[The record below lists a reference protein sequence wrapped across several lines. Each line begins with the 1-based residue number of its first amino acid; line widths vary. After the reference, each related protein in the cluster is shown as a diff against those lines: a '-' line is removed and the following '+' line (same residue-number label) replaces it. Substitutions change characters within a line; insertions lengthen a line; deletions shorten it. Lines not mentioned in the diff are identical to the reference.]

1 MQQATEPADTVRVEP
16 VERLVEDQHARIPE
30 QRPGQAEPL
39 AHAER
44 EPADA
49 ASRDIGQPGQP
60 EDLIDPPP
68 GQPGDRG
75 DDPQVLS
82 GAAPR
87 VERVA
92 VQGGAHLAYRV
103 GQLMV
108 RQAADGRRPGRRGGQ
123 PEQDAE
129 RSGLARPVRS
139 QKAGHLA
146 RPDLEGQVIDA
157 QDRSE
162 ALGEILNPD
171 RGHRL
176 SFRPVD
182 ASTLGSG
189 AAPPRRRKART

>member
-1 MQQATEPADTVRVEP
+1 V
-16 VERLVEDQHARIPE
+16 LVEDQHARIPE

-44 EPADA
+44 EPADTA
-49 ASRDIGQPGQP
+49 ARDIGQTGQP
-60 EDLIDPPP
+60 EDLIDPAP

-108 RQAADGRRPGRRGGQ
+108 RQAADGRRPGRRAGQ

-129 RSGLARPVRS
+129 GRGLARPVRS

-146 RPDLEGQVIDA
+146 RPDLEGQVIDP
-157 QDRSE
+157 QDRSV

-171 RGHRL
+171 RGHGGD
-176 SFRPVD
+176 SSGWVD
-182 ASTLGSG
+182 ASTLGRG
-189 AAPPRRRKART
+189 AAPPRRRKARSGLAPADDAASYFGRRR

>member
-1 MQQATEPADTVRVEP
+1 LSGSSKTSTPGS
-16 VERLVEDQHARIPE
+16 PE

-49 ASRDIGQPGQP
+49 ASRDIGQAGQP
-60 EDLIDPPP
+60 EDLVDPAP

-92 VQGGAHLAYRV
+92 VQGGAHLAHRV

-108 RQAADGRRPGRRGGQ
+108 RQAADGRRP
-123 PEQDAE
+123 PL
-129 RSGLARPVRS
+129 SGVP
-139 QKAGHLA
+139 
-146 RPDLEGQVIDA
+146 I
-157 QDRSE
+157 
-162 ALGEILNPD
+162 
-171 RGHRL
+171 
-176 SFRPVD
+176 
-182 ASTLGSG
+182 
-189 AAPPRRRKART
+189 